1 MSFKI
6 LTETPATF
14 DLPYSIGRVT
24 LLIA

>member
-14 DLPYSIGRVT
+14 DLPYSISRVT